1 MKISKKAE
9 YALHTILYLSRHFG
23 EARRLSGLAEVQG
36 VSKDYLAKVMQ
47 KLSAA
52 GIVTAQPGFGG
63 GYRLAQAP
71 AEISLADILREFEEP
86 RGAFICLH
94 RTRDC
99 EVFPDCALI
108 ERIQDAVEVFYREL
122 EKTSFEEIL
131 KNEQVEQA
139 LPSWLLGN

>member
-1 MKISKKAE
+1 VKISKKAE

-71 AEISLADILREFEEP
+71 ADISLADILREFEEP